1 MILVMTVE
9 PGFGGQSFMP
19 QMMDKVRQLRKKYP
33 NLNIQVDGGIAL
45 NTIGVVA
52 EAGANFA
59 VSGNGVFKS
68 KDSKST
74 IKQMR
79 DTISSYLNK

>member
-1 MILVMTVE
+1 
-9 PGFGGQSFMP
+9 
-19 QMMDKVRQLRKKYP
+19 MMDKVRQLRKKYP

-74 IKQMR
+74 IK
-79 DTISSYLNK
+79 